1 MTTLDRTA
9 PSAAPDMKAL
19 EAQVSGSSFYTAM
32 RLMPGAERA
41 GMYAIYAFCRQ
52 VDDIADDGAR
62 DPTER
67 TRALSAWRADLDR
80 LYAGD
85 DPGQAAFLADAV
97 KRFRLERDDF
107 EAVIDGM
114 QMDADADIVAPSW
127 EVLDLYCDR
136 VAGAVG
142 RLSVNVFGMERPV
155 GVELAHHLGRALQ
168 LTNIL
173 RDFDEDAAIGRLY
186 LPREALERAH
196 VDPRDPVRA
205 VADPRIDAVGREVAA
220 RAREHYAAADRI
232 MAQRPRGRMATPKLM
247 SRVYGATLAKTEA
260 QGWAPPRARAKIG
273 KGRLLWIVLRTSL
286 AG

>member
-1 MTTLDRTA
+1 MTTLEA
-9 PSAAPDMKAL
+9 PAAADLKAL

-32 RLMPGAERA
+32 RLMPEAERT

-52 VDDIADDGAR
+52 VDDIADDQVRERA
-62 DPTER
+62 ER
-67 TRALSAWRADLDR
+67 TRALTAWRTDLDR

-97 KRFRLERDDF
+97 ARYDLRRADF

-114 QMDADADIVAPSW
+114 QMDADADIVAPAW
-127 EVLDLYCDR
+127 AVLDLYCDR
-136 VAGAVG
+136 VASAVG

-155 GVELAHHLGRALQ
+155 GVDLAHHLGRALQ

-173 RDFDEDAAIGRLY
+173 RDFDEDAGIGRLY
-186 LPREALERAH
+186 LPREALERAG
-196 VDPRDPVRA
+196 VEARDPIAA

-220 RAREHYAAADRI
+220 RAREHYAEADRI

-260 QGWAPPRARAKIG
+260 QGWVPPRARAKIG